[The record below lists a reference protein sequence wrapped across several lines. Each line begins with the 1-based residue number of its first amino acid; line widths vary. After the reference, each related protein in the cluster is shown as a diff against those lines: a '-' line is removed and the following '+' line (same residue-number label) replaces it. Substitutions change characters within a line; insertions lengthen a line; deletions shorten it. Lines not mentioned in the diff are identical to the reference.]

1 MATTNIIAKIQQ
13 KIRQNA
19 GPGTQDFQQLTK
31 HLFLGPSSAIPKI
44 ERCGFTITHS
54 LMIGQVDIGQVNK
67 LKCKFLQAIATTDL
81 PSEYSDEICSYIH
94 SVINE
99 DGCLLV
105 HDTGTNQGVVAL
117 AMYFL
122 RRAYCLQY
130 MKSYEK
136 MEAILRGPPVL
147 EKVIELIQAG
157 RRAMQLSNV
166 QINHLLKY
174 ESMIRDMYQRKF
186 VGAYEEYRRGFT
198 SKEQGET
205 EMDQNEWLRSL
216 FDVKTEEALRLP
228 GENLEIIA
236 DIINELLAD

>member
-1 MATTNIIAKIQQ
+1 MTTPNIIAQIQSRI
-13 KIRQNA
+13 KQNA
-19 GPGTQDFQQLTK
+19 GPGTQDFQQVTK

-54 LMIGQVDIGQVNK
+54 LMIGQVDIGQIGK

-81 PSEYSDEICSYIH
+81 PNEYSTEICSYIH
-94 SVINE
+94 NVVNE
-99 DGCLLV
+99 DGCLLI

-117 AMYFL
+117 AMYIL

-147 EKVIELIQAG
+147 EKVIDLIQAG

-166 QINHLLKY
+166 QLNHLLKY
-174 ESMIRDMYQRKF
+174 EGVIRDMYQRRF
-186 VGAYEEYRRGFT
+186 VQEYEEYRRNFKP
-198 SKEQGET
+198 KEQGET
-205 EMDQNEWLRSL
+205 EMDQIEWLRSL
-216 FDVKTEEALRLP
+216 FAVKVEETLRLP
-228 GENLEIIA
+228 GENLEIIE
-236 DIINELLAD
+236 DVINELLAD